1 MDSVQIKLCLPDE
14 AGQVGVRKIKKER
27 KGNTVITGI
36 LFDGKT
42 GEKIEIEEA
51 DEFFYAGMKDNGM
64 EIGIQAG
71 YFGSGM
77 KAKDSLNALGKA
89 VVKILFECAGGDEKR
104 VKNYLAEFLKSVIE
118 TDLEPLERPKGQ
130 S

>member
-1 MDSVQIKLCLPDE
+1 
-14 AGQVGVRKIKKER
+14 
-27 KGNTVITGI
+27 
-36 LFDGKT
+36 
-42 GEKIEIEEA
+42 
-51 DEFFYAGMKDNGM
+51 
-64 EIGIQAG
+64 
-71 YFGSGM
+71 M

>member
-1 MDSVQIKLCLPDE
+1 
-14 AGQVGVRKIKKER
+14 
-27 KGNTVITGI
+27 
-36 LFDGKT
+36 
-42 GEKIEIEEA
+42 
-51 DEFFYAGMKDNGM
+51 MKDNGM